1 MADVTFYQTM
11 LNISLQMA
19 QTRDLQP
26 LLEYAM
32 RTVMDL
38 VHAEYG
44 YLALMDE
51 TGQVDCRVSLNA
63 DGQTITGPERNI
75 SLSILKRVI
84 EQKKP
89 LLMQDAVNGIRTTTG
104 LQLRS
109 VICAPLTT
117 PRATI
122 GALYLENRSRLAIF
136 QQQDLEPLELFAAQ
150 AAVFIENS
158 LLYGSLE
165 KKVRE
170 RTLALERRA
179 NEMETINGIGL
190 AILSDLKLAEVLR
203 AVFQQCKRV
212 APVDAFYIALYH
224 PNTEDIVFP
233 LFLDD
238 DQPVP
243 TDGVKVTDAGSVTAH
258 IVRSRETVY
267 IPDDPPEG
275 PPPDV
280 TVPPLFHVGGKR
292 VRAYLGVPMVVRDQI
307 LGVISIQ
314 SYQPNIYTDE
324 HIRLLQT
331 ISVQAAIAVEHARLF
346 DAARQA
352 REETEAA
359 NRRLQSALQQ
369 METLAS
375 TDKLTGAFNRRKF
388 DEIIGPELQRAQRYQ
403 TPLALIIFDAD
414 HYKQFN
420 DRYGHHMGDAV
431 LGKLAQI
438 VMSVIRAS
446 DMLIRWGGDEFIILS
461 PGIGLEQGGEL
472 ADRLRQAI
480 SRHHF
485 PISEAVTISL
495 GVTAYRPGDTP
506 DALVRRADDA
516 LYRAKAQGRNCVV
529 LGD

>member
-1 MADVTFYQTM
+1 MADETFYQTM

-32 RTVMDL
+32 RTVMEL

-51 TGQVDCRVSLNA
+51 SGEVDCRVSLNA
-63 DGQTITGPERNI
+63 EGQTITGPERNI

-84 EQKKP
+84 AQKKP

-122 GALYLENRSRLAIF
+122 GALYLENRSRVAIF
-136 QQQDLEPLELFAAQ
+136 QQQDLDPLQLFAAQ

-158 LLYGSLE
+158 LLYSSLE
-165 KKVRE
+165 RKVSE

-179 NEMETINGIGL
+179 NEMETVNSIGL
-190 AILSDLKLAEVLR
+190 AILSDLKLGEVLR
-203 AVFQQCKRV
+203 AVYQQCKRV

-224 PNTEDIVFP
+224 PKTEDIVFP

-238 DQPVP
+238 NKPVP
-243 TDGVKVTDAGSVTAH
+243 TDGVKATDPGSVTAH
-258 IVRSRETVY
+258 IIRSRETVY
-267 IPDDPPEG
+267 IPDDSS
-275 PPPDV
+275 PDEDL
-280 TVPPLFHVGGKR
+280 PPLFHVGGKT
-292 VRAYLGVPMVVRDQI
+292 VRAYLGVPMIVRDQI
-307 LGVISIQ
+307 IGAISIQ
-314 SYQPNIYTDE
+314 SYEPNTYTDE

-331 ISVQAAIAVEHARLF
+331 IAVQAAIAVEHARLF
-346 DAARQA
+346 DAARHA

-359 NRRLQSALQQ
+359 NRQLQIALQQ

-414 HYKQFN
+414 YYKQFN
-420 DRYGHHMGDAV
+420 DKYGHHMGDAV

-438 VMSVIRAS
+438 IMREIRSS
-446 DMLIRWGGDEFIILS
+446 DIFIRWGGDEFIVLS

-472 ADRLRQAI
+472 ANRLRLAI
-480 SRHHF
+480 SQHNF
-485 PISEAVTISL
+485 PIPEAVTISL
-495 GVTAYRPGDTP
+495 GVAAYRPGDTP
-506 DALVRRADDA
+506 DSLVRRADDA

-529 LGD
+529 LSDQV